1 MLSRLL
7 AILKLMGKNRY
18 LRNVVAPMK
27 DKFGDNWSIIQMFYS
42 FAFFL
47 LWILEPRKEDYLQI
61 MANLTCEDFFCL
73 YNHYY

>member
-42 FAFFL
+42 FAFFFTL
-47 LWILEPRKEDYLQI
+47 DSRTKERGLSPNYG
-61 MANLTCEDFFCL
+61 
-73 YNHYY
+73 